1 MGQLLR
7 TVLIWLV
14 ALAIPAQGMA
24 AVAMLHC
31 GPGQHPAASAAQ
43 PKVHAQPG
51 SLGLAPANSAA
62 HSHASHHAVD
72 VDVVGDTGQYAALPD
87 TVDTALNGKAPA
99 ASKAAGSAHQKCSA
113 CASCCAGLAL
123 PSTAVVPQ
131 AIDPVR
137 EVTMLPW
144 SWPASIVIDGPE
156 RPPRISRV

>member
-31 GPGQHPAASAAQ
+31 GPGHPAASAAQ
-43 PKVHAQPG
+43 PKVQAQPG
-51 SLGLAPANSAA
+51 DLWLAPADSAA
-62 HSHASHHAVD
+62 HSHASHGAAD
-72 VDVVGDTGQYAALPD
+72 VDVAGDTGKYAALPD
-87 TVDTALNGKAPA
+87 TADTAQGGKATV

-123 PSTAVVPQ
+123 PSTAVMLQ

-137 EVTMLPW
+137 EVTVLPR
-144 SWPASIVIDGPE
+144 SWAASIVIDGPE
-156 RPPRISRV
+156 RPPRISRA